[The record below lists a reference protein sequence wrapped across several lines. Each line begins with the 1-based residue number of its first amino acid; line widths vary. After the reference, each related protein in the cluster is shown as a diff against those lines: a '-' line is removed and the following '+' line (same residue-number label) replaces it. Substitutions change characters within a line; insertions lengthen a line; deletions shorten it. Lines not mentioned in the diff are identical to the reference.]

1 MSVLGKLALSQI
13 RQKKVRTTVTVL
25 AMVLSSAL
33 LTAVVNFVVSGNAM
47 LVGFLGEDYGEYGGA
62 YTLLL
67 LIPAAVLGIL
77 IVSMSVIVISNVFR
91 MSASE
96 RIAEFGTLKCVGAT
110 GEQIGR
116 TIMYE
121 CFFLCVLA
129 IPVGVLLGYLFSFLG
144 IGAANSYMDELNVLT
159 RSMMLH
165 VTFTLSFVFSPVAL
179 LVSVVISAGTVF
191 FSAMLPARKAMKI
204 SALECIRN
212 GGRQGAAACR
222 RAKGKLDGATCER
235 VKGKLG
241 GVTCGHGKGRLSGKR
256 GIEYE
261 LARKNAASH
270 HKKMKSAV
278 TAFSFSIILFVTM
291 SGLKEIADGV
301 SDYISVDYGYTV
313 MADYTSNY
321 EFGVN
326 EKTGRRECH
335 YVQTIGPEQAE
346 EITEKLAAWEGNEVF
361 GMGQDYYTYMT
372 FLKEPEIT
380 EELAEVL
387 AYEAGENEQQKKEKT
402 GGEQAGENEQQR
414 ERTREEQ
421 AEEIGQQREGIREEQ
436 TGEKG
441 QSTKETAEKQAQQ
454 KAGEQSSEGTEKEA
468 TEYEIE
474 VELITVDEKHYR
486 ELCTQTGAAQGDAIL
501 VNDYKYNDHGTERHI
516 VPLPVTTSS
525 LQLEK
530 ADGSTRNVE
539 IGGMLFEE
547 EMPREFMYPN
557 VRPVRLI
564 LPSEEVRGYNW
575 MSSPKDEEGYMAY
588 AKEILE
594 EYFPQGD
601 LDYGEAGYVCR
612 VFGTQDYSKIMN
624 IAVVIAFFFLYGFV
638 LLLGLI
644 GILNVM
650 STEMFQVRMRARE
663 FAVLRSIGMT
673 SEDLE
678 KMLHLESVL
687 CAGRALVTG
696 LPVGVL
702 LVLLMKYCVQKLLP
716 FSFHMPWGTI
726 AAVIFVSFAF
736 MWGTVRV
743 SLHTLK
749 NQNLIETIRM

>member
-91 MSASE
+91 MGASE

-121 CFFLCVLA
+121 CFFLCILA

-179 LVSVVISAGTVF
+179 FVSVVISAGTVF

-212 GGRQGAAACR
+212 GGRQGAVACR
-222 RAKGKLDGATCER
+222 RAKEKLDGATCER

-241 GVTCGHGKGRLSGKR
+241 GVTCGNGKGRLSGKR

-313 MADYTSNY
+313 MADYTSNF

-335 YVQTIGPEQAE
+335 YAQTIGHEQAE
-346 EITEKLAAWEGNEVF
+346 EITERLAAWEGNEVY

-387 AYEAGENEQQKKEKT
+387 AYEAGEQS
-402 GGEQAGENEQQR
+402 
-414 ERTREEQ
+414 
-421 AEEIGQQREGIREEQ
+421 EEQ
-436 TGEKG
+436 TE
-441 QSTKETAEKQAQQ
+441 Q
-454 KAGEQSSEGTEKEA
+454 KTGAPPGDRTEQKA

-486 ELCTQTGAAQGDAIL
+486 ELCTQTGAACGDAIL

-516 VPLPVTTSS
+516 VPLSPTTSC

-539 IGGMLFEE
+539 IGGMLFEK

-588 AKEILE
+588 AKEVLE

-678 KMLHLESVL
+678 KMLHLESIL

-726 AAVIFVSFAF
+726 AAVILVSFAF

>member
-129 IPVGVLLGYLFSFLG
+129 IPAGVLLGYLFSFLG

-212 GGRQGAAACR
+212 GGGKGAAAC
-222 RAKGKLDGATCER
+222 GR
-235 VKGKLG
+235 VKGKLD
-241 GVTCGHGKGRLSGKR
+241 GKR

-261 LARKNAASH
+261 LARKNAVSN

-321 EFGVN
+321 EYGVN

-335 YVQTIGPEQAE
+335 YVQTISHERAE

-361 GMGQDYYTYMT
+361 GMGQDYDTYIT
-372 FLKEPEIT
+372 FLKETEIT

-387 AYEAGENEQQKKEKT
+387 AYEAGKE
-402 GGEQAGENEQQR
+402 
-414 ERTREEQ
+414 
-421 AEEIGQQREGIREEQ
+421 
-436 TGEKG
+436 
-441 QSTKETAEKQAQQ
+441 
-454 KAGEQSSEGTEKEA
+454 AGEQPEDRTEQKA
-468 TEYEIE
+468 AEYEIE

-486 ELCTQTGAAQGDAIL
+486 ELCIQTGAAYGDAIL
-501 VNDYKYNDHGTERHI
+501 VNDYKYNDRGTERHI
-516 VPLPVTTSS
+516 VPLPVTTSF

-588 AKEILE
+588 AKEVLE

-601 LDYGEAGYVCR
+601 LDYGEAGFVCR

-678 KMLHLESVL
+678 KMLHLESIM

-696 LPVGVL
+696 LPAGVL

-726 AAVIFVSFAF
+726 MVVILVSFAF

>member
-47 LVGFLGEDYGEYGGA
+47 LTEFLGEDYGVYGGA

-67 LIPAAVLGIL
+67 LIPAAILGIL
-77 IVSMSVIVISNVFR
+77 IIFMSVIVISNVFR

-116 TIMYE
+116 AIMYE
-121 CFFLCVLA
+121 CFFLCFLA

-179 LVSVVISAGTVF
+179 LVSVIISVGTVF

-212 GGRQGAAACR
+212 GGRQGVAAYG
-222 RAKGKLDGATCER
+222 RAKGRLD
-235 VKGKLG
+235 
-241 GVTCGHGKGRLSGKR
+241 GKR

-321 EFGVN
+321 EFRIHP
-326 EKTGRRECH
+326 ETGRRECY
-335 YVQTIGPEQAE
+335 YVQTIGHEQAE
-346 EITEKLAAWEGNEVF
+346 EITEKLAAYEGNEVY
-361 GMGQDYYTYMT
+361 GMGQDYFTYVT
-372 FLKEPEIT
+372 FLKDTEIT

-387 AYEAGENEQQKKEKT
+387 AYEAGENEQP
-402 GGEQAGENEQQR
+402 A
-414 ERTREEQ
+414 
-421 AEEIGQQREGIREEQ
+421 
-436 TGEKG
+436 
-441 QSTKETAEKQAQQ
+441 
-454 KAGEQSSEGTEKEA
+454 EGTEKEA

-474 VELITVDEKHYR
+474 VELIAVDEKHYR
-486 ELCTQTGAAQGDAIL
+486 ELCGQTGAAYGDAIL

-516 VPLPVTTSS
+516 LPLPVTTSS

-530 ADGSTRNVE
+530 ADGSVRNVE

-547 EMPREFMYPN
+547 EMPKEFMYPN
-557 VRPVRLI
+557 VRPVRLV

-575 MSSPKDEEGYMAY
+575 MSSPEDEEGYMAY
-588 AKEILE
+588 AKEVLE

-601 LDYGEAGYVCR
+601 MDYGEAGYVCR

-687 CAGRALVTG
+687 CAGKALVTG

-726 AAVIFVSFAF
+726 AAVILVSFAF

>member
-129 IPVGVLLGYLFSFLG
+129 IPAGVLLGYLFSFLG

-159 RSMMLH
+159 RSMMLY

-179 LVSVVISAGTVF
+179 LVSVIISVGTVF

-212 GGRQGAAACR
+212 GGGKGAAAC
-222 RAKGKLDGATCER
+222 GR
-235 VKGKLG
+235 VKGKLD
-241 GVTCGHGKGRLSGKR
+241 GKR

-321 EFGVN
+321 EYGVN

-335 YVQTIGPEQAE
+335 YVQTISHERAE

-361 GMGQDYYTYMT
+361 GMGQDYDTYIT
-372 FLKEPEIT
+372 FLKETEIT

-387 AYEAGENEQQKKEKT
+387 AYEAGKE
-402 GGEQAGENEQQR
+402 AG
-414 ERTREEQ
+414 
-421 AEEIGQQREGIREEQ
+421 EQ
-436 TGEKG
+436 TGQK
-441 QSTKETAEKQAQQ
+441 TAEY
-454 KAGEQSSEGTEKEA
+454 EI
-468 TEYEIE
+468 EIE

-486 ELCTQTGAAQGDAIL
+486 ELCIQTGAAYGDAIL

-557 VRPVRLI
+557 VRPVRLL
-564 LPSEEVRGYNW
+564 LPFEEVRGYNW

-588 AKEILE
+588 AKEVLE

-601 LDYGEAGYVCR
+601 LDYGEAGFVCR

-678 KMLHLESVL
+678 KMLHLESIM

-696 LPVGVL
+696 LPAGVL

-726 AAVIFVSFAF
+726 MVVILVSFAF

>member
-25 AMVLSSAL
+25 AMVLSAAL

-47 LVGFLGEDYGEYGGA
+47 LTEFLGEDYGVYGGT

-129 IPVGVLLGYLFSFLG
+129 IPVGVILGYLLSFLG

-159 RSMMLH
+159 RSMMMH

-179 LVSVVISAGTVF
+179 LVSVIVSAGTVF
-191 FSAMLPARKAMKI
+191 FSAMLPAKKAMKI

-212 GGRQGAAACR
+212 GGGQSAAACGR
-222 RAKGKLDGATCER
+222 VKGKLDG
-235 VKGKLG
+235 
-241 GVTCGHGKGRLSGKR
+241 KR
-256 GIEYE
+256 EIEYE

-335 YVQTIGPEQAE
+335 YVQTIGHELAE
-346 EITEKLAAWEGNEVF
+346 EITEKLAAYEGNEVF
-361 GMGQDYYTYMT
+361 GMGQDYYTYVT
-372 FLKEPEIT
+372 FLKEAEIT
-380 EELAEVL
+380 GELKEALSYESEEMQEKKQS
-387 AYEAGENEQQKKEKT
+387 GEENAKL
-402 GGEQAGENEQQR
+402 QAGELPDR
-414 ERTREEQ
+414 
-421 AEEIGQQREGIREEQ
+421 
-436 TGEKG
+436 
-441 QSTKETAEKQAQQ
+441 
-454 KAGEQSSEGTEKEA
+454 KAA
-468 TEYEIE
+468 EYELE
-474 VELITVDEKHYR
+474 VEVITVDEKHYR
-486 ELCTQTGAAQGDAIL
+486 ELCGQAGATYGDAIL

-516 VPLPVTTSS
+516 VPLSPTISS

-539 IGGMLFEE
+539 IGGMLFKE
-547 EMPREFMYPN
+547 EMSREFMYPN

-564 LPSEEVRGYNW
+564 LPFEEVRGYNW

-588 AKEILE
+588 AKAVLE

-612 VFGTQDYSKIMN
+612 VFGTQDHSKIMN

-663 FAVLRSIGMT
+663 FAVFRSIGMT

-696 LPVGVL
+696 LPAGVL

-726 AAVIFVSFAF
+726 AVVILVSFMF

>member
-47 LVGFLGEDYGEYGGA
+47 LVSFLGEDYGEYGGA

-121 CFFLCVLA
+121 CFFLCILA

-212 GGRQGAAACR
+212 GGRQGAAAYG
-222 RAKGKLDGATCER
+222 RAKGRLDG
-235 VKGKLG
+235 
-241 GVTCGHGKGRLSGKR
+241 KR
-256 GIEYE
+256 EIEYE
-261 LARKNAASH
+261 LARKNVDSH

-313 MADYTSNY
+313 MADYTSNF

-335 YVQTIGPEQAE
+335 YAQTIGPEQAE
-346 EITEKLAAWEGNEVF
+346 EITEKLAAWEGNEVY

-387 AYEAGENEQQKKEKT
+387 AYEVGEDEQQKEKT

-421 AEEIGQQREGIREEQ
+421 AEENGQQREGIREEQ
-436 TGEKG
+436 TGEKV

-454 KAGEQSSEGTEKEA
+454 KAGEQSSEGTEKET

-575 MSSPKDEEGYMAY
+575 MSSPKDEEGYMVY
-588 AKEILE
+588 AKEVLE

-673 SEDLE
+673 SGDLE
-678 KMLHLESVL
+678 KMLHLESIL
-687 CAGRALVTG
+687 CAGRALVMG

-716 FSFHMPWGTI
+716 FSFQMPWGTI
-726 AAVIFVSFAF
+726 AAVILVSFAF

>member
-91 MSASE
+91 MSTSE

-165 VTFTLSFVFSPVAL
+165 VTFTLSFVFSPAAL

-212 GGRQGAAACR
+212 GGRQGAAAYGR
-222 RAKGKLDGATCER
+222 VKRKLDGATCER

-241 GVTCGHGKGRLSGKR
+241 GVTCGRGKGRLSGKR
-256 GIEYE
+256 EIEYE
-261 LARKNAASH
+261 LARKNADSH

-313 MADYTSNY
+313 MADYTSNF

-335 YVQTIGPEQAE
+335 YAQTIGPEQAE

-387 AYEAGENEQQKKEKT
+387 AYEAGEQSE
-402 GGEQAGENEQQR
+402 EQAG
-414 ERTREEQ
+414 
-421 AEEIGQQREGIREEQ
+421 
-436 TGEKG
+436 
-441 QSTKETAEKQAQQ
+441 Q
-454 KAGEQSSEGTEKEA
+454 KAGEQSEEETEQRTGEQSEEQTEQKTGEPSEDRTEQKA

-486 ELCTQTGAAQGDAIL
+486 ELCTQTGAACGDAIL

-516 VPLPVTTSS
+516 VPLPPTTSS

-564 LPSEEVRGYNW
+564 LPSEVVRGYNW

-588 AKEILE
+588 AKEVLE

-678 KMLHLESVL
+678 KMLHLESIL

>member
-13 RQKKVRTTVTVL
+13 RQKKVRTTVTVF

-62 YTLLL
+62 YTSLL

-179 LVSVVISAGTVF
+179 LVSVIISAGTVF

-212 GGRQGAAACR
+212 GGRQGAAAYG
-222 RAKGKLDGATCER
+222 RAKGRLDG
-235 VKGKLG
+235 
-241 GVTCGHGKGRLSGKR
+241 KR
-256 GIEYE
+256 EIEYE

-335 YVQTIGPEQAE
+335 YAQTIGPEQAE
-346 EITEKLAAWEGNEVF
+346 EITEKLAAWEGNEVY
-361 GMGQDYYTYMT
+361 GMGQDYYTYIT

-387 AYEAGENEQQKKEKT
+387 AYEAGEEV
-402 GGEQAGENEQQR
+402 GEQS
-414 ERTREEQ
+414 
-421 AEEIGQQREGIREEQ
+421 EEQ
-436 TGEKG
+436 TEQKTGEPPEDR
-441 QSTKETAEKQAQQ
+441 TEQ
-454 KAGEQSSEGTEKEA
+454 KAA
-468 TEYEIE
+468 EYEIE

-486 ELCTQTGAAQGDAIL
+486 ELCTQTGAAYGDAIL

-516 VPLPVTTSS
+516 VPLPPTTSS

-539 IGGMLFEE
+539 MGGMLFEE

-588 AKEILE
+588 AKEVLE
-594 EYFPQGD
+594 EYFPQGN

-687 CAGRALVTG
+687 CAGKALVTG

-726 AAVIFVSFAF
+726 TAVILVSFAF

>member
-121 CFFLCVLA
+121 CFFLCILA

-179 LVSVVISAGTVF
+179 FVSVVISAGTVF

-212 GGRQGAAACR
+212 GGRQGAVACR
-222 RAKGKLDGATCER
+222 RAKGKLDGVTCER

-278 TAFSFSIILFVTM
+278 TAFSFGIILFVTM

-313 MADYTSNY
+313 MADYTSNF

-335 YVQTIGPEQAE
+335 YAQTIGPEQAE

-387 AYEAGENEQQKKEKT
+387 AYEAGEQS
-402 GGEQAGENEQQR
+402 
-414 ERTREEQ
+414 
-421 AEEIGQQREGIREEQ
+421 EEQ
-436 TGEKG
+436 TG
-441 QSTKETAEKQAQQ
+441 Q
-454 KAGEQSSEGTEKEA
+454 KAGEPPEDRTEQKA
-468 TEYEIE
+468 AEYEIE

-486 ELCTQTGAAQGDAIL
+486 ELCTQTGAACGDAIL

-539 IGGMLFEE
+539 IGGMLFEK

-575 MSSPKDEEGYMAY
+575 MSSPRDEEGYMAY
-588 AKEILE
+588 AKEVLE

-726 AAVIFVSFAF
+726 AAVILVSFAF

>member
-129 IPVGVLLGYLFSFLG
+129 IPAGVLLGYLFSFLG

-212 GGRQGAAACR
+212 GGGKGAAAC
-222 RAKGKLDGATCER
+222 GR
-235 VKGKLG
+235 VKGKLD
-241 GVTCGHGKGRLSGKR
+241 GKR

-321 EFGVN
+321 EYGVN

-335 YVQTIGPEQAE
+335 YVQTISHERAE

-361 GMGQDYYTYMT
+361 GMGQDYDTYIT
-372 FLKEPEIT
+372 FLKETEIT

-387 AYEAGENEQQKKEKT
+387 AYEAGKE
-402 GGEQAGENEQQR
+402 AG
-414 ERTREEQ
+414 
-421 AEEIGQQREGIREEQ
+421 EQ
-436 TGEKG
+436 TGQK
-441 QSTKETAEKQAQQ
+441 TAEY
-454 KAGEQSSEGTEKEA
+454 EI
-468 TEYEIE
+468 EIE

-486 ELCTQTGAAQGDAIL
+486 ELCIQTGAAYGDAIL

-557 VRPVRLI
+557 VRPVRLL
-564 LPSEEVRGYNW
+564 LPFEEVRGYNW

-588 AKEILE
+588 AKEVLE

-601 LDYGEAGYVCR
+601 LDYGEAGFVCR

-678 KMLHLESVL
+678 KMLHLESIM

-696 LPVGVL
+696 LPAGVL

-726 AAVIFVSFAF
+726 MVVILVSFAF

>member
-1 MSVLGKLALSQI
+1 MSVLGKLAHSQI

-25 AMVLSSAL
+25 AMVLSSAM

-121 CFFLCVLA
+121 CFFLCILA

-179 LVSVVISAGTVF
+179 FASVVISAGTVF

-212 GGRQGAAACR
+212 GGRQGAAMCR
-222 RAKGKLDGATCER
+222 CAKGKLDGATCKR

-241 GVTCGHGKGRLSGKR
+241 GVMCGRGKGRLSGKR

-313 MADYTSNY
+313 MADYTSNF

-335 YVQTIGPEQAE
+335 YAQTIGPEQAE
-346 EITEKLAAWEGNEVF
+346 EITERLAAWEGNEVF

-387 AYEAGENEQQKKEKT
+387 AYEAGEQSEEETEQRT
-402 GGEQAGENEQQR
+402 GEQS
-414 ERTREEQ
+414 
-421 AEEIGQQREGIREEQ
+421 EEQ
-436 TGEKG
+436 TG
-441 QSTKETAEKQAQQ
+441 Q
-454 KAGEQSSEGTEKEA
+454 KAREPSEDRTEQKA
-468 TEYEIE
+468 AKYEIE

-486 ELCTQTGAAQGDAIL
+486 ELCTQTGAACGDAIL

-516 VPLPVTTSS
+516 VPLPPTTSS

-575 MSSPKDEEGYMAY
+575 MSSPKDEEGYMVY
-588 AKEILE
+588 AKEVLE

-644 GILNVM
+644 GILNIM
-650 STEMFQVRMRARE
+650 STGMFQVRMRARE

-678 KMLHLESVL
+678 KMLHLESFL

-726 AAVIFVSFAF
+726 AAVILVSFVF

>member
-129 IPVGVLLGYLFSFLG
+129 IPAGVLLGYLFSFLG

-212 GGRQGAAACR
+212 GGGKGAAAC
-222 RAKGKLDGATCER
+222 GR
-235 VKGKLG
+235 VKGKLD
-241 GVTCGHGKGRLSGKR
+241 GKR

-261 LARKNAASH
+261 LARKNAVSN

-321 EFGVN
+321 EYGVN

-335 YVQTIGPEQAE
+335 YVQTISHERAE

-361 GMGQDYYTYMT
+361 GMGQDYDTYIT
-372 FLKEPEIT
+372 FLKETEIT

-387 AYEAGENEQQKKEKT
+387 AYEAGKE
-402 GGEQAGENEQQR
+402 AG
-414 ERTREEQ
+414 
-421 AEEIGQQREGIREEQ
+421 EQ
-436 TGEKG
+436 TGQK
-441 QSTKETAEKQAQQ
+441 TAEY
-454 KAGEQSSEGTEKEA
+454 EI
-468 TEYEIE
+468 EIE

-486 ELCTQTGAAQGDAIL
+486 ELCIQTGAAYGDAIL

-557 VRPVRLI
+557 VRPVRLL
-564 LPSEEVRGYNW
+564 LPFEEVRGYNW

-588 AKEILE
+588 AKEVLE

-601 LDYGEAGYVCR
+601 LDYGEAGFVCR

-678 KMLHLESVL
+678 KMLHLESIM

-696 LPVGVL
+696 LPAGVL

-726 AAVIFVSFAF
+726 MVVILVSFAF

>member
-121 CFFLCVLA
+121 CFFLCILA

-165 VTFTLSFVFSPVAL
+165 VTFTLSFVFSPAAL
-179 LVSVVISAGTVF
+179 LVSVVISAGMVF

-212 GGRQGAAACR
+212 GGRQGAVACR

-241 GVTCGHGKGRLSGKR
+241 GVTCGRGKGRLSGKR

-261 LARKNAASH
+261 LACKNAASH

-313 MADYTSNY
+313 MADYTSNF

-335 YVQTIGPEQAE
+335 YAQTIGHEQAE
-346 EITEKLAAWEGNEVF
+346 EITEKLAAWEGNEVY

-387 AYEAGENEQQKKEKT
+387 AYEAGEQSKEQTEQKT
-402 GGEQAGENEQQR
+402 GEQSEEETEQRTGEQS
-414 ERTREEQ
+414 
-421 AEEIGQQREGIREEQ
+421 EEQ
-436 TGEKG
+436 TG
-441 QSTKETAEKQAQQ
+441 Q
-454 KAGEQSSEGTEKEA
+454 KAGEPPEDRTEQKA

-486 ELCTQTGAAQGDAIL
+486 EICTQTGAAYGDAIL

-516 VPLPVTTSS
+516 VPLPPTTSS

-539 IGGMLFEE
+539 IGGMLFEK

-575 MSSPKDEEGYMAY
+575 MSSPRDEEGYMAY
-588 AKEILE
+588 AKEVLE

-673 SEDLE
+673 LEDLE
-678 KMLHLESVL
+678 KMLHLESIL

-716 FSFHMPWGTI
+716 FSFQMPWGTI

>member
-129 IPVGVLLGYLFSFLG
+129 IPAGVLLGYLFSFLG

-165 VTFTLSFVFSPVAL
+165 VTFTLSFVFSPVGL
-179 LVSVVISAGTVF
+179 LVSVIISAGTVF

-212 GGRQGAAACR
+212 GGGKGAAAC
-222 RAKGKLDGATCER
+222 GR
-235 VKGKLG
+235 VKGKLD
-241 GVTCGHGKGRLSGKR
+241 GKR

-321 EFGVN
+321 EYEVN

-335 YVQTIGPEQAE
+335 YAQTISHEQAE

-361 GMGQDYYTYMT
+361 GMGQDYDTYIT
-372 FLKEPEIT
+372 FLKETEIT

-387 AYEAGENEQQKKEKT
+387 AYEAGKKAGKQSEKQTVQRTGKQSEEQTEQRT
-402 GGEQAGENEQQR
+402 GEQS
-414 ERTREEQ
+414 
-421 AEEIGQQREGIREEQ
+421 EEQ
-436 TGEKG
+436 TG
-441 QSTKETAEKQAQQ
+441 Q
-454 KAGEQSSEGTEKEA
+454 KAGEQPEDRTEQKA
-468 TEYEIE
+468 AEYEIE

-486 ELCTQTGAAQGDAIL
+486 ELCIQTGAAYGDAIL
-501 VNDYKYNDHGTERHI
+501 VNDYKYNDRGTERHI
-516 VPLPVTTSS
+516 VPLSPTTSS

-557 VRPVRLI
+557 VRPVRLL
-564 LPSEEVRGYNW
+564 LPFEEVRGYNW

-588 AKEILE
+588 AKEVLE

-601 LDYGEAGYVCR
+601 LDYGEAGFVCR

-678 KMLHLESVL
+678 KMLHLESIL

-696 LPVGVL
+696 LPAGVL

-726 AAVIFVSFAF
+726 AVVILVSFAF

>member
-13 RQKKVRTTVTVL
+13 RQKKVRTMVTLL

-47 LVGFLGEDYGEYGGA
+47 LVSFLGEDYGEYGGS

-67 LIPAAVLGIL
+67 LIPAAVMGLL
-77 IVSMSVIVISNVFR
+77 IISMSVIVISNVFR
-91 MSASE
+91 MSAGE

-121 CFFLCVLA
+121 CFFLCILA

-179 LVSVVISAGTVF
+179 FVSVVISVGTVF

-212 GGRQGAAACR
+212 DGRESAAASAR
-222 RAKGKLDGATCER
+222 VKGKLDGA
-235 VKGKLG
+235 
-241 GVTCGHGKGRLSGKR
+241 R

-301 SDYISVDYGYTV
+301 SDYISMDYGYTV
-313 MADYTSNY
+313 MADYTSNF

-335 YVQTIGPEQAE
+335 YAQTIGHEQAE
-346 EITEKLAAWEGNEVF
+346 EITEKLAAYEGNEVF
-361 GMGQDYYTYMT
+361 GMGQDYFTYVT
-372 FLKEPEIT
+372 FLKETEIM
-380 EELAEVL
+380 EELEEVL
-387 AYEAGENEQQKKEKT
+387 AYEAGEQSEKQTEQKTEEQSEEQKT
-402 GGEQAGENEQQR
+402 GELPEDRTEQ
-414 ERTREEQ
+414 
-421 AEEIGQQREGIREEQ
+421 
-436 TGEKG
+436 K
-441 QSTKETAEKQAQQ
+441 TA
-454 KAGEQSSEGTEKEA
+454 
-468 TEYEIE
+468 EYEIE

-486 ELCTQTGAAQGDAIL
+486 ELCVQTGAAYGDAIL

-516 VPLPVTTSS
+516 VPLPPTTSS

-539 IGGMLFEE
+539 IGGMLFEK

-588 AKEILE
+588 AKEVLE
-594 EYFPQGD
+594 EYFPQGG
-601 LDYGEAGYVCR
+601 LDYGEAGFVCR

-624 IAVVIAFFFLYGFV
+624 IAFVIAFFFLYGFV

-650 STEMFQVRMRARE
+650 TTEMFQVRMRARE
-663 FAVLRSIGMT
+663 FAVLQSIGMT
-673 SEDLE
+673 SEDLK

-696 LPVGVL
+696 LPAGVF

-726 AAVIFVSFAF
+726 AAVILVSFAF